1 MRLVAACA
9 VRSCLPNLAGI
20 TAILNRL
27 RRSKVIMA
35 TDPGKSSVDVFE
47 KVEAV
52 VTSWPGVL
60 SLPHRFG
67 GIEFRVS
74 GKEMGHMHGSRL
86 ADFPFPMSVRDR
98 LVKEGKVQPHHVLPK
113 SGWVSY
119 WISDESDI
127 GSLIE
132 LFQMQYERLGRS
144 MTTR

>member
-1 MRLVAACA
+1 M
-9 VRSCLPNLAGI
+9 
-20 TAILNRL
+20 T
-27 RRSKVIMA
+27 
-35 TDPGKSSVDVFE
+35 TDSGKSSVDVFE
-47 KVEAV
+47 QVKAALMR
-52 VTSWPGVL
+52 WPGVS

-67 GIEFRVS
+67 GIEFRVG

-119 WISDESDI
+119 WINDESDI
-127 GSLIE
+127 NPLIE

-144 MTTR
+144 TLADLSMPARHDVA